1 MEVSER
7 VNALERTPKK
17 MTEQGHLT
25 TLLRRVRE
33 DEAVFNHV
41 RKEHLINLAE
51 YILSWPSKFSKSEYY
66 EAIRVLAN
74 YHLAPLAGRRRG
86 WDLIQRE
93 LEKPYRARCRR
104 CGLPISNRVSL
115 TTGYGHVCR
124 RKLGITQIGRVCSK
138 RKIGKILLR

>member
-25 TLLRRVRE
+25 TLLQRVYE

-41 RKEHLINLAE
+41 RKEHLVNLAE
-51 YILSWPSKFSKSEYY
+51 YILSWPSKFSKNEYG
-66 EAIRVLAN
+66 EAIKVLAT
-74 YHLAPLAGRRRG
+74 YHLAPLAGRRHG
-86 WDLIQRE
+86 WKLIQKE

-124 RKLGITQIGRVCSK
+124 RKLGITQIG
-138 RKIGKILLR
+138 

>member
-1 MEVSER
+1 M
-7 VNALERTPKK
+7 NTPKHTYK
-17 MTEQGHLT
+17 TMTEQGHLT
-25 TLLRRVRE
+25 TLLGRVRE
-33 DEAVFNHV
+33 DEELFHYA

-51 YILSWPSKFSKSEYY
+51 YILSWPSKFSKSEYN

-124 RKLGITQIGRVCSK
+124 RKLGIMQIGRVAI
-138 RKIGKILLR
+138 RKK